1 MHLRTGGDYVEFV
14 LEHARHRGDFQGGIT
29 GGDKWRP
36 VNKEKASAFLST
48 QEPNYL
54 ASGNIKQKLMST
66 TKVVKKIEKLQ
77 GTEDA
82 PLVV

>member
-1 MHLRTGGDYVEFV
+1 MSTPWRFAGG
-14 LEHARHRGDFQGGIT
+14 LT

-54 ASGNIKQKLMST
+54 AGGNIKQKLMST
-66 TKVVKKIEKLQ
+66 TKVVKEIEKLQ